1 MIAFVKCHG
10 LSSNCFPAP
19 AFGLTR
25 WTDSVKICENSIQ
38 ADSVIHN
45 QLDRKV
51 VKSESSPTIF
61 MGIYYGFTAIL
72 ILFKGIYWNLDY
84 SQLLQ

>member
-1 MIAFVKCHG
+1 MISLWLRLLNAMDGQNQTASQLLRSGWLDG
-10 LSSNCFPAP
+10 L
-19 AFGLTR
+19 
-25 WTDSVKICENSIQ
+25 
-38 ADSVIHN
+38 SVIHN

-72 ILFKGIYWNLDY
+72 ILFKGIYWTTDY